1 MKKMTVLVT
10 GASGFIGSHLLPFLL
25 KNNFHVIALTRQKNQ
40 ASHHSD
46 LTWVNHFDEIASNE
60 IDYVINL
67 AGENIGQK
75 RWTDQRKK
83 QLIQSRVVMT
93 EKLYHWLQQKSIFP
107 KCIISGSAIGYYG
120 IDPQENWTAICDE
133 NTQPQAIFMSELCQA
148 WEQTALKFAQQ
159 NTKIIRLAVVFGEG
173 GILPQMLLPIR
184 LNMIAKIGSGK
195 QPVVWIHIQDV
206 LRAIIFLLQLDSHQ
220 KVYNLVAPE
229 QINQQAFTDVA
240 ARVLKRKPFITMPK
254 CVFELALGEQSQLI
268 LNGQYVIPQALCS
281 HGFKFQYPNLEQ
293 ALTGILLGH

>member
-1 MKKMTVLVT
+1 
-10 GASGFIGSHLLPFLL
+10 
-25 KNNFHVIALTRQKNQ
+25 
-40 ASHHSD
+40 
-46 LTWVNHFDEIASNE
+46 
-60 IDYVINL
+60 
-67 AGENIGQK
+67 
-75 RWTDQRKK
+75 
-83 QLIQSRVVMT
+83 
-93 EKLYHWLQQKSIFP
+93 
-107 KCIISGSAIGYYG
+107 
-120 IDPQENWTAICDE
+120 
-133 NTQPQAIFMSELCQA
+133 
-148 WEQTALKFAQQ
+148 
-159 NTKIIRLAVVFGEG
+159 
-173 GILPQMLLPIR
+173 MLLPIR

-229 QINQQAFTDVA
+229 QINQQAFADVA

-293 ALTGILLGH
+293 ALTEILLGH